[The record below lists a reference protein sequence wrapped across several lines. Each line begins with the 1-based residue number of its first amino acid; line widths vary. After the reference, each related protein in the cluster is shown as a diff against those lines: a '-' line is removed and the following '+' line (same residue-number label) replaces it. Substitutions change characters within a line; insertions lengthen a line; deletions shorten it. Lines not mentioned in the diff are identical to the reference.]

1 MHRPVAG
8 VGPGEFNGWMTRC
21 CIIPPHII
29 TALSRSG
36 GEHLIAAAG
45 QTKDLDAGL
54 WERWERRRSAAGRR
68 SAAKGVAPEREL
80 APDRTIHDAQGGREL
95 PGPLVRSEGEP
106 AGDDV
111 AVTEAYEG
119 LGQTWQLW
127 WSAFGRNSLDGE
139 GLPLVASVHY
149 GRDYDN
155 AFWDGEQMVFG
166 DGDGEIFNR
175 FTSSLDVIGHEL
187 AHGVTQ
193 YTSQLAYEG
202 QSGALN
208 EHCSDVFGVLVKQ
221 RRLGQDAGEADW
233 LIGAELLADGVQGR
247 ALRSMKAPGTAY
259 DDPRMG
265 KDPQPATM
273 QDYVETEEDNGGV
286 HLNSGIPNKA
296 FHLAA
301 TAIGG
306 PAWESAGQIWFD
318 VITGQIDA
326 DCDFA
331 GFARLTSEAAVARF
345 GDGSAEADAV
355 VDAWAQVGLAPDE
368 GGAASPFAGGR
379 RAPGGEGPEVVRLSR
394 SGGVAGMTRS
404 REVRLAQLGESD
416 ARRVRDLL
424 ADPGLDRWAEE
435 KAHPDA
441 FCYGVSCDRPAVAVQ
456 LPEPALPGWARDLLE
471 RLLRE

>member
-1 MHRPVAG
+1 
-8 VGPGEFNGWMTRC
+8 MTRC

-36 GEHLIAAAG
+36 GEHLVAAAG

-68 SAAKGVAPEREL
+68 PAAKGAAAEVEP

-95 PGPLVRSEGEP
+95 PGVLVRSEGGP

-111 AVTEAYEG
+111 AVTEAYDG

-127 WSAFGRNSLDGE
+127 WQAYGRNSLDGA

-149 GRDYDN
+149 GKDYDN

-175 FTSSLDVIGHEL
+175 FTASLDVIGHEL

-193 YTSQLAYEG
+193 YTSELVYRG

-208 EHCSDVFGVLVKQ
+208 EHCSDVFGILVKQ
-221 RRLGQDAGEADW
+221 RHLGQDAEEADW
-233 LIGAELLADGVQGR
+233 LIGAELLADGVQGT

-286 HLNSGIPNKA
+286 HINSGIPNHA
-296 FHLAA
+296 FYLAA

-306 PAWESAGQIWFD
+306 PAWTSVGQVWFD
-318 VITGQIDA
+318 VITGEIDA
-326 DCDFA
+326 ECDFA
-331 GFARLTSEAAVARF
+331 TFARLTSQAAVARF
-345 GDGSAEADAV
+345 GDASAEAKAV
-355 VDAWAQVGLAPDE
+355 AEAWSQVGLAPDE
-368 GGAASPFAGGR
+368 GGAPSPFAGGR
-379 RAPGGEGPEVVRLSR
+379 GRSGGEEPEVVRLSR

-404 REVRLAQLGESD
+404 REVRLTELGESE
-416 ARRVRDLL
+416 ARGVRDLL
-424 ADPGLDRWAEE
+424 ADPGLEQWAEE
-435 KAHPDA
+435 EARPDA
-441 FCYGVSCDRPAVAVQ
+441 FSYGVSCDRPSVVVQ